1 MKDDYILR
9 IRRLVQ
15 WTVYVLAGAT
25 LGWGFSAYKTWFA
38 GLALGLLFGLLSAVF
53 AAWKIHRVGE
63 IAIQYKGERKKA
75 SLGMPTRFA
84 LAILATL
91 IATRYPEYF
100 HVIAMVIGLM
110 IPPVIALLDS
120 HYLELNYKNDAEEGG
135 EL

>member
-1 MKDDYILR
+1 MTDDYIFRVRR
-9 IRRLVQ
+9 ISQ
-15 WTVYVLAGAT
+15 WTLYVLAGAI
-25 LGWGFSAYKTWFA
+25 LGWGFAANKTWFA
-38 GLALGLLFGLLSAVF
+38 GLALGLLFGLLGAVF
-53 AAWKIHRVGE
+53 TAWKIHRVGE

-84 LAILATL
+84 LAILATM

-110 IPPVIALLDS
+110 IPPVIALVDS
-120 HYLELNYKNDAEEGG
+120 LLLNQKNDAEEGG